1 MIAESDLI
9 LNPDGSVYHL
19 HLLPHQVAETIITV
33 GDPDRVADVSKY
45 FDTIEHK
52 ANHREFITH
61 TGYLNNHRLTVI
73 STGIGT
79 DNIDIVLQELDMLFN
94 VDLVGRKVKESH
106 TPLRIIRLGTSGC
119 LQADIPIESILCSE
133 YAIGLDG
140 LLHHYLFE
148 NSIQEINLLNSFTG
162 QISLPNITPYV
173 FKASESL
180 LSVFEKKYYKGVTV
194 TAEGFYAPQGR
205 KIRAGLTNPGILDQ
219 LTAFHHPHCKITNLE
234 METAGIYGLGKVL
247 GHECISINA
256 LIANRALGIF
266 SPDPKKVVD
275 KMIEE
280 VLELI
285 TASLPI

>member
-1 MIAESDLI
+1 LV
-9 LNPDGSVYHL
+9 N
-19 HLLPHQVAETIITV
+19 
-33 GDPDRVADVSKY
+33 R
-45 FDTIEHK
+45 K
-52 ANHREFITH
+52 A
-61 TGYLNNHRLTVI
+61 
-73 STGIGT
+73 
-79 DNIDIVLQELDMLFN
+79 
-94 VDLVGRKVKESH
+94 KESH

-119 LQADIPIESILCSE
+119 LQPEIPIDSILCSE

-148 NSIQEINLLNSFTG
+148 NSIQEINLLNSFMG
-162 QISLPNITPYV
+162 QIALPNITPYV

-180 LSVFEKKYYKGVTV
+180 LSIFEKKYYKGVTV

-205 KIRAGLTNPGILDQ
+205 KIRAGLANPGVLDQ

-256 LIANRALGIF
+256 LIANRALGVF
-266 SPDPKKVVD
+266 SPDPKEIVD
-275 KMIEE
+275 RMIED
-280 VLELI
+280 VLDLI